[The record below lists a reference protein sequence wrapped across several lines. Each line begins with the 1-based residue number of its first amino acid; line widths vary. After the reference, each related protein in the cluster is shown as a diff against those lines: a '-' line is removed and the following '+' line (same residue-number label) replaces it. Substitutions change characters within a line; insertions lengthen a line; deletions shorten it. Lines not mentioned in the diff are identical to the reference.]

1 MPKVPST
8 GRELTR
14 RLSSCNPT
22 TTRNKSK
29 HGSLQVNIAA
39 TPKRPVPPFWVL
51 SALPLRILKDNEDPV
66 TLASVSEAIVEEVA
80 SLGNH
85 RDKPIIEYDPEIEKT
100 LKKNRNRVKAQRA
113 LQFEQQE
120 ANSDEG
126 ASEKFSEE
134 EIVEENSKEE
144 IQDNM
149 ADNANN
155 QRRTLADY
163 TNPTTASCG
172 SSIVW
177 PTVDAN
183 NFELKP
189 ALV

>member
-1 MPKVPST
+1 MYALALKGKTSPKL
-8 GRELTR
+8 LTA
-14 RLSSCNPT
+14 LSSLFT
-22 TTRNKSK
+22 HK
-29 HGSLQVNIAA
+29 
-39 TPKRPVPPFWVL
+39 
-51 SALPLRILKDNEDPV
+51 
-66 TLASVSEAIVEEVA
+66 
-80 SLGNH
+80 
-85 RDKPIIEYDPEIEKT
+85 
-100 LKKNRNRVKAQRA
+100 VKAQRA
-113 LQFEQQE
+113 LQFDQEE
-120 ANSDEG
+120 ANSEEG
-126 ASEKFSEE
+126 ASEKSSEE
-134 EIVEENSKEE
+134 DIVEENSEEE

-189 ALV
+189 ALVQLAQ